1 MREIH
6 RWATWIVREKH
17 RIEIIAPINARDGGF
32 DVTATRAIYEIGNPT
47 DRVLRTDGRRD
58 EHAVMSS
65 SNEGAHGSCFDRAMT
80 ATMTSSAFGAVVGC
94 ARAALGGSDAPAI
107 VRARSAPAL
116 ARTIG
121 AVGSGAALFGAIGC
135 AFATTACAS
144 ESARNVKDA
153 WNGALGG
160 LTAGAVVGLRNG
172 STSRGASAGAA
183 FAAASMALDASG
195 RKIGRGD
202 EFEDGAT
209 PSRIVYPY
217 RKSA

>member
-6 RWATWIVREKH
+6 RWATSNVREKP
-17 RIEIIAPINARDGGF
+17 RIEKIVPMHPRSGGCVRRHI
-32 DVTATRAIYEIGNPT
+32 DAALRSNIELRSGAE
-47 DRVLRTDGRRD
+47 RTDGRTD
-58 EHAVMSS
+58 GLAVMST
-65 SNEGAHGSCFDRAMT
+65 NEDAHGSCFDRAMT

-160 LTAGAVVGLRNG
+160 LAAGAVVGLRNG